1 MMPTRSIKTDRT
13 ILMVFGLLGLTAG
26 VILICVTEL
35 GEPGTSIYD
44 VSGHQLADGT
54 VEMSIGVLG
63 YSVYRRSFATI
74 EDMHSFLDVGA
85 YLAWIATALTCLV
98 LGLCAGYCVSF
109 VTSYVQLRRR
119 FHERAV

>member
-13 ILMVFGLLGLTAG
+13 ILLVFGLLGLTAG
-26 VILICVTEL
+26 VILICITEL

-63 YSVYRRSFATI
+63 
-74 EDMHSFLDVGA
+74 
-85 YLAWIATALTCLV
+85 
-98 LGLCAGYCVSF
+98 
-109 VTSYVQLRRR
+109 
-119 FHERAV
+119 